1 MLAAQLNRET
11 LGHALL
17 AYGSTPTVK
26 TEFSSCIWSAK
37 HRSVRKLLANLPPE
51 VGQMSTA
58 PFYSWLKADEER
70 ELIEP

>member
-1 MLAAQLNRET
+1 MKL
-11 LGHALL
+11 
-17 AYGSTPTVK
+17 
-26 TEFSSCIWSAK
+26 
-37 HRSVRKLLANLPPE
+37 RSVRKLLANLPPE